1 MMFVENSPTNV
12 LAASSWEDYAWDLIR
27 QRNQKHTEV
36 WLSLIYLQALQ
47 KEKQLEQLNATD
59 LDEIKMLLSNLQ
71 EDISLRSSKDFD
83 DVKIQE
89 DISLRSS
96 KDFDDLKIRIDLE
109 RTTKG
114 QKQLISDLKG
124 ESELLRTELGS
135 TNELLAERTGDLE
148 QTKAVVTLI
157 QKELES
163 SRDLLLATE
172 DCLREVEKNN
182 GIILAKLMEEKK
194 KNAELQAE
202 LTKLQNSVSSMA
214 ANIIGGG
221 LSFMK
226 KNIFGATAT
235 TNDEDLGVKEIG
247 EFVEIQVY
255 GEGEDDEHGNG
266 NGNDKKKGEEDDE
279 GRKQLS

>member
-172 DCLREVEKNN
+172 DRLREVEKNN
-182 GIILAKLMEEKK
+182 GIILTKLMEEKK

-247 EFVEIQVY
+247 DFVEIQVY

>member
-1 MMFVENSPTNV
+1 MFVENSPTNV

-59 LDEIKMLLSNLQ
+59 LDEIKMLLSNL
-71 EDISLRSSKDFD
+71 
-83 DVKIQE
+83 QE